1 MEDDKKV
8 EEIVL
13 EVLRRLG
20 VSEDKAGGV
29 TLFKKDDFV
38 PSPFE
43 PAGQGNRVR
52 LLDLVTDKHCS
63 TIGAGVMEMEDCSF
77 PWTLNYDEI
86 DIVLEGTLEIT
97 CEGKKVV
104 GKAGDI
110 ILIPKGSSIYFGTP
124 DRVRFY
130 YAVYPVN
137 WADQEL
143 SENRNEKQK
152 VNGGGG

>member
-1 MEDDKKV
+1 MVDDKKI

-20 VSEDKAGGV
+20 ETEDKATGV

-38 PSPFE
+38 LAPFE
-43 PAGQGNRVR
+43 PAGLGNRVR
-52 LLDLVTDKHCS
+52 LLDVITDKHCP
-63 TIGAGVMEMEDCSF
+63 TIGAGVMEMEACSF

-97 CEGKKVV
+97 FEGKKVV

-124 DRVRFY
+124 DKVRFCY
-130 YAVYPVN
+130 SVYPVN
-137 WADQEL
+137 WADQNPAED
-143 SENRNEKQK
+143 NNEKPK
-152 VNGGGG
+152 AT